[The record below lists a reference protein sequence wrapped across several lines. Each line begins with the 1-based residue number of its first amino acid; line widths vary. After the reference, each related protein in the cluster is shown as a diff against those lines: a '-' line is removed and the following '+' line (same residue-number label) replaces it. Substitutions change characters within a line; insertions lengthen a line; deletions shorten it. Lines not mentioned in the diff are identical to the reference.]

1 MAVPHHSMLVSWLYE
16 IRSQFIYRVVQL
28 DVSWKLK
35 FLQYTGF
42 NLLLAFLCSFSLY
55 VISPAASGSG
65 IPDVKAYLNGVESP
79 IFRNFFRVRTFIGK
93 VIGSAL
99 AVSASLIM
107 GKEGPMLHA
116 GSILAVILGTN
127 KWMTQQMEIAA
138 HWGVYTY
145 NKELRDLVAIGAACG
160 VTTAFKAPVGGVL
173 FAMEMST
180 RWRKELTWRAFMAC
194 AITVVVVRLLNT
206 ICVGHSMCSM
216 LQWGSLIWF
225 QMSSMPT
232 PYQQVWAVVILAA
245 ITGYLGCLYT
255 SFNTWVC
262 LVRKKW
268 AKFMWAKILEV
279 CIISIATS
287 IIFYIL
293 PVMGSCKACD
303 SQDPDHCIRGEVK
316 FKSFAGYRCHLP
328 NHYNDLA
335 VLVFNPQGYII
346 QALFQAHSK
355 TFSFGTMAIYAAAY
369 WFMAAITYG
378 AFIPSGLFTP
388 SLIFGGCIGRMFAE
402 VLVLMGVANET
413 HVGMYALLGAAGFL
427 GGLMR
432 MSAAQALIL
441 MEMTQ
446 APAQLPFLMLTLVL
460 SKEVGD
466 HFNYSVFDHQMML
479 KGLAFVGIDEGKA
492 NKAKLTA
499 RDVMASNTR
508 DRTLYLVETG
518 QVLQQALDTHRD
530 LAAFPVT
537 LPPLSDKVPGDFVG
551 MISRKNIALLLE
563 EHGLECE
570 HIDLTPKVEV
580 APIIIPPSMPLPFV
594 YRIVNAEGFNY
605 VPVIKTHGPLEGMVS
620 RTELVEVQNKKL
632 DEFHLKDQIEKMTD
646 QIDQGKII
654 QSMNLTDNIHAAKFK
669 KFISNPVAATKEFME
684 TDDAKPQDE
693 SQEYF
698 MENQDDSGVRHRPGA
713 AYHTALPVTAAVP
726 LLQPELADSETAP
739 LTQGQPASTPS
750 QLSGLPSH
758 RMHGP

>member
-1 MAVPHHSMLVSWLYE
+1 MTGASARMRLPTVPLAAIPKIYTVLKWLCL
-16 IRSQFIYRVVQL
+16 II
-28 DVSWKLK
+28 
-35 FLQYTGF
+35 
-42 NLLLAFLCSFSLY
+42 FSLY

-225 QMSSMPT
+225 QLFWGLVRLQMSSMPT

-388 SLIFGGCIGRMFAE
+388 SLIFGGCIGYRHTSYHKQTKHQWARDDPAFVVVMS
-402 VLVLMGVANET
+402 VLVAAAATAYCVTYGDTVWHSLLTILSAVLVDFIALGCAVATACWMLANTFLLKRPGQHQTDQQVEWLYAFDV
-413 HVGMYALLGAAGFL
+413 HCNSYLPLFLVLYVLQFFLSPILLARSLLGNLLACLLYALALSYYHYMSFL
-427 GGLMR
+427 GY
-432 MSAAQALIL
+432 SALPFLERTEVFLWPIALIL
-441 MEMTQ
+441 VAM
-446 APAQLPFLMLTLVL
+446 PFALV
-460 SKEVGD
+460 S
-466 HFNYSVFDHQMML
+466 
-479 KGLAFVGIDEGKA
+479 
-492 NKAKLTA
+492 
-499 RDVMASNTR
+499 
-508 DRTLYLVETG
+508 
-518 QVLQQALDTHRD
+518 
-530 LAAFPVT
+530 
-537 LPPLSDKVPGDFVG
+537 
-551 MISRKNIALLLE
+551 
-563 EHGLECE
+563 
-570 HIDLTPKVEV
+570 
-580 APIIIPPSMPLPFV
+580 
-594 YRIVNAEGFNY
+594 GFN
-605 VPVIKTHGPLEGMVS
+605 PCRFTLGI
-620 RTELVEVQNKKL
+620 
-632 DEFHLKDQIEKMTD
+632 
-646 QIDQGKII
+646 
-654 QSMNLTDNIHAAKFK
+654 
-669 KFISNPVAATKEFME
+669 
-684 TDDAKPQDE
+684 
-693 SQEYF
+693 YF
-698 MENQDDSGVRHRPGA
+698 G
-713 AYHTALPVTAAVP
+713 
-726 LLQPELADSETAP
+726 
-739 LTQGQPASTPS
+739 
-750 QLSGLPSH
+750 
-758 RMHGP
+758 